1 MADKKIKK
9 KFSNHSGEEQEVN
22 EQFHVRPILW
32 NQPQSNLRLKCL
44 ELSFDLFAESAA
56 ALPSLQEQHGILIQE
71 CTIQIKSFFAFCSAV
86 EQVNAFYI
94 FIFNHLSCL

>member
-44 ELSFDLFAESAA
+44 ELSTFSQNQQQLCQASKDNTES
-56 ALPSLQEQHGILIQE
+56 
-71 CTIQIKSFFAFCSAV
+71 
-86 EQVNAFYI
+86 
-94 FIFNHLSCL
+94 